1 MKKENYFNKNNKDKK
16 ILEWKKILSNYY
28 SSKKNIK
35 FEKDN
40 VALLI
45 IDMQDYFLDPSSHA
59 YLPASETIIEP
70 IKKLQDAFLTRNK
83 AVFFTKYGL
92 TKGSDDNIMHKW
104 WNGSLYID
112 DPLAKINGSF
122 DTNEATIISKTTY
135 DVFNGTVFLLLLA
148 KLGYTQLV
156 ITGVTTH
163 LCCETTARSAFC
175 YGKDVFL
182 PIDCLATYTEELH
195 LNSLKAA
202 AHGFG
207 VPTTSKEI
215 LEIIDNE

>member
-35 FEKDN
+35 FKKDN
-40 VALLI
+40 AAILI
-45 IDMQDYFLDPSSHA
+45 IDMQDYFLDSSSHA
-59 YLPASETIIEP
+59 YLPASETITEP
-70 IKKLQDAFLTRNK
+70 IKKLQDAFHSRNK

-92 TKGSDDNIMHKW
+92 TKGLDDNIMHKW

-112 DPLAKINGSF
+112 NPLAKISGIF
-122 DTNEATIISKTTY
+122 DTNEATVISKTTY
-135 DVFNGTVFLLLLA
+135 DVFIGTNFLHLLT

-156 ITGVTTH
+156 ITGVATH

-175 YGKDVFL
+175 YDKNVFL

-202 AHGFG
+202 AHGFA

-215 LEIIDNE
+215 LEMIDDE